1 MISASP
7 KLLGIAASLRN
18 ARWGAGSSQLID
30 ELESISSEEAL
41 FDYLRRESELHLENF
56 LEAGRSEGAD
66 FLTMYANLRKLSGEV
81 GLSNSEVALAAG
93 LWAAK
98 NCGSQI
104 EHLSR
109 ADHFSA
115 SGRIHDSETLRHK
128 LLAADGLLISGPVY
142 FGDRG
147 SVAESLIDFIARD
160 QEIVEHLR
168 GKPYGGIAVGA
179 KRNGGQETTLIYQ
192 MLDALDM
199 GMLAVGNDSETTS
212 QYGGTGWAGDVGTM
226 HKDSYG
232 LDTSMGTGRR
242 LARILSRLNSGAQL
256 TTPPKVLF
264 LILQEAEGLAARS
277 VAEIVNHPEL
287 RLDAT
292 VLDLSERQIRRCL
305 ACDICPTHVDIDE
318 EYRCVIRSSN
328 DDMSVLHTAFLDQD
342 MIVPVVA
349 SARDRTT
356 WVSNYQTFVE
366 RTRYLRRGDY
376 VLSDL
381 IVSPLLVAQPGA
393 PSSLLIR
400 MITSFVRHH
409 TVVSRPAFV
418 VAETNQ
424 ALSQTNWVDIF
435 SQPLA
440 SAAQLAA
447 GRLAGGQDAA
457 TKYNPVGYVISTQK
471 DKEDEKLE
479 RRRRMVE
486 ARHHRQSDDARR
498 RLRPPAGPGHSA
510 S

>member
-1 MISASP
+1 MTETSP

-30 ELESISSEEAL
+30 ELRSLDSEEAL
-41 FDYLRRESELHLENF
+41 YDYLRRESELHLENF
-56 LEAGRSEGAD
+56 LDAGRSEGAD
-66 FLTMYANLRKLSGEV
+66 FLTMYHRLRKLSGEV

-98 NCGSQI
+98 NCGTEI
-104 EHLSR
+104 DHLSLV
-109 ADHFSA
+109 DHFSA
-115 SGRIHDSETLRHK
+115 SGRIRDPETLRRK
-128 LLAADGLLISGPVY
+128 LLSADGLLISGPVY

-147 SVAESLIDFIARD
+147 SVAESLIDYIARD
-160 QEIVEHLR
+160 AEIVEHLR

-232 LDTSMGTGRR
+232 LETSKGTGRR
-242 LARILSRLNSGAQL
+242 MARVLSRLNSGAEL
-256 TTPPKVLF
+256 TSPPKVLF
-264 LILQEAEGLAARS
+264 LILQEANGLAARA
-277 VAEIVNHPEL
+277 VQEFANHPEL

-292 VLDLSERQIRRCL
+292 ILDISQGKIRRCL

-318 EYRCVIRSSN
+318 EYRCIIKSNN
-328 DDMSVLHTAFLDQD
+328 DDMSDLHLAFLDQD

-349 SARDRTT
+349 SVRDRTR
-356 WVSNYQTFVE
+356 WVSNYQAFVE

-381 IVSPLLVAQPGA
+381 IVSPLLIAQPGA
-393 PSSLLIR
+393 PNSLLIR
-400 MITSFVRHH
+400 MVTSFIRHH
-409 TVVSRPAFV
+409 TVMARPAYV
-418 VAETNQ
+418 VAET
-424 ALSQTNWVDIF
+424 ADELSQTDWVVNF
-435 SQPLA
+435 GEAL
-440 SAAQLAA
+440 SAAGQLAA
-447 GRLAGGQDAA
+447 GRLASGQDAA
-457 TKYNPVGYVISTQK
+457 TKYNPVGYVISTDK

-486 ARHHRQSDDARR
+486 ARNQRQLENARQ
-498 RLRPPAGPGHSA
+498 RLRSHGGPGHGA
-510 S
+510 